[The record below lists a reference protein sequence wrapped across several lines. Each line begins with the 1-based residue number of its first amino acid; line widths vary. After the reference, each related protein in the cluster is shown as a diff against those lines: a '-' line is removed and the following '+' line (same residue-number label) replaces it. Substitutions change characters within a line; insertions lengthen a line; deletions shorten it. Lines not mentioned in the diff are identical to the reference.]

1 MKDFFKKKKRERNN
15 EIKNGKDEIKTPEDK
30 IKPKDLKY
38 EQNKNLLDFQQFE
51 TIRSFG
57 DCIYT
62 GKLI

>member
-1 MKDFFKKKKRERNN
+1 MKDFLKKKKRERNN
-15 EIKNGKDEIKTPEDK
+15 QIKNGKDEIKTPEDK